1 MATSQVP
8 ALCVRRPTQSAGQ
21 LLLCP
26 LLLKCQPVDDNAKD
40 NNDGNDDDDN
50 DDDVDLPRAEQLVI
64 DIVGIA
70 LGDHG
75 CKCREHNVYCGKVVN
90 VDIVVRLC
98 HNEIL
103 VPDDF
108 LGKGN

>member
-1 MATSQVP
+1 MCQAPHPKCRTVAFVP
-8 ALCVRRPTQSAGQ
+8 AAAEVP
-21 LLLCP
+21 P
-26 LLLKCQPVDDNAKD
+26 YDDNAKD